1 MQAAFPHPLPF
12 INMTLKNTL
21 RPWLARRLTLLSWLV
36 LAAFALSQIITFWFV
51 ELFSHFLPH
60 YTALWAVTAAIS
72 VRRQRWLWAVAALA
86 GGLWLCWPSGSPE
99 VSTAAPPLKVL
110 WYNVNLDNPAAAQES
125 AAILAAAPDVVAM
138 AEIDLDDTG
147 WQTLRQAYPHGC
159 EHRDNSPFA
168 LALWSRRPLQS
179 CRIVMVETDAGE
191 PFPFIETELDGSSL
205 FALHPPPPINAEL
218 AAARQAYLQ
227 QAARKIAAAKTVLV
241 MGDLNSSPFSPVF
254 RQFTHS
260 ADIRPRTPNYLPTW
274 LPFGL
279 NIDHVLTRGKSGT
292 HIRALPWM
300 HSDHRALLI
309 EWP

>member
-1 MQAAFPHPLPF
+1 MQAAFPHSLPF
-12 INMTLKNTL
+12 INMTFKNTL
-21 RPWLARRLTLLSWLV
+21 RPWLARRLMLLSWLG
-36 LAAFALSQIITFWFV
+36 LAAFAISQIITFWFA

-60 YTALWAVTAAIS
+60 YTVLWAVTAT
-72 VRRQRWLWAVAALA
+72 VMMRRQRWLWAASALA
-86 GGLWLCWPSGSPE
+86 G
-99 VSTAAPPLKVL
+99 VL

-138 AEIDLDDTG
+138 AEIDLDDAG

-191 PFPFIETELDGSSL
+191 PFPFIEAELDGSSL

-227 QAARKIAAAKTVLV
+227 QAAGKIAAAKTVLV

-292 HIRALPWM
+292 HIRALPWV
-300 HSDHRALLI
+300 HSDHRSLLI

>member
-1 MQAAFPHPLPF
+1 MQAAFPHSLPF
-12 INMTLKNTL
+12 INMTFKNTL
-21 RPWLARRLTLLSWLV
+21 RPWLARRFMLLSWLG
-36 LAAFALSQIITFWFV
+36 LAAFAISQIITFWFA

-60 YTALWAVTAAIS
+60 YTVLWAVTAT
-72 VRRQRWLWAVAALA
+72 VMMRRQRWLWAASALA
-86 GGLWLCWPSGSPE
+86 GVLWLCWPSGSPE

-138 AEIDLDDTG
+138 AEIDLDDAG

-179 CRIVMVETDAGE
+179 CRIVMAETDAGE
-191 PFPFIETELDGSSL
+191 PFPFIEAELDGRSL

-227 QAARKIAAAKTVLV
+227 QAAGKIAAAKTVLV
-241 MGDLNSSPFSPVF
+241 MGDLNSSPFSPMF

-292 HIRALPWM
+292 RIRALPWA

>member
-1 MQAAFPHPLPF
+1 M
-12 INMTLKNTL
+12 
-21 RPWLARRLTLLSWLV
+21 
-36 LAAFALSQIITFWFV
+36 
-51 ELFSHFLPH
+51 
-60 YTALWAVTAAIS
+60 
-72 VRRQRWLWAVAALA
+72 
-86 GGLWLCWPSGSPE
+86 
-99 VSTAAPPLKVL
+99 L

-138 AEIDLDDTG
+138 AEIDLDDAG

-168 LALWSRRPLQS
+168 LALWSRRPLQN
-179 CRIVMVETDAGE
+179 CRIVMAETDAGE
-191 PFPFIETELDGSSL
+191 PFPFIEAELDGSSL
-205 FALHPPPPINAEL
+205 FALPPPPPINAEL
-218 AAARQAYLQ
+218 AATRQAYLQ

-260 ADIRPRTPNYLPTW
+260 ADIRPHTPNYLPTW

-292 HIRALPWM
+292 RIRALPWL

>member
-1 MQAAFPHPLPF
+1 
-12 INMTLKNTL
+12 
-21 RPWLARRLTLLSWLV
+21 
-36 LAAFALSQIITFWFV
+36 
-51 ELFSHFLPH
+51 
-60 YTALWAVTAAIS
+60 
-72 VRRQRWLWAVAALA
+72 
-86 GGLWLCWPSGSPE
+86 
-99 VSTAAPPLKVL
+99 
-110 WYNVNLDNPAAAQES
+110 
-125 AAILAAAPDVVAM
+125 M
-138 AEIDLDDTG
+138 A
-147 WQTLRQAYPHGC
+147 
-159 EHRDNSPFA
+159 
-168 LALWSRRPLQS
+168 
-179 CRIVMVETDAGE
+179 ETDAGE
-191 PFPFIETELDGSSL
+191 PFPFIEAELDGSSL

-279 NIDHVLTRGKSGT
+279 NIDHVLTRGKYGT
-292 HIRALPWM
+292 RIRALPWV